1 MRTLVKR
8 GLTLQGKKDFELP
21 PDWFHPGQIQLWL
34 SKFDVILALWGT
46 QAGKTVTGPWWC
58 LRETA
63 RTGPGEGA
71 VVGPNYSLLF
81 KKVVPE
87 FKKVWAPYGTYIGSP
102 IPRFI
107 VSLQG
112 MNALFGS
119 REERIK
125 RWPGRDPDTMIVHF
139 GYAENSDSL
148 ESMTLNW
155 VWSDEAGQQAYKGAS
170 FEALERRLLGR
181 SGRHLITTTP
191 YVWNWLKTG
200 LYDAWLKGEADHV
213 DVLNIPSSDN
223 PWESE
228 QARGL
233 AAIRIERARKR
244 LQKWR
249 FDMMYRGKFTRPA
262 GSIYSCFTPKGE
274 FDDDG
279 KCTREPD
286 CVPRFLIPRHW
297 ARYQGVDFGNVNM
310 ASNWAAMD
318 PETSILYVYRTYH
331 AGHKSVTEHLKDWNA
346 IEESLFEPEASY
358 FGRRMPLRDPICFGG
373 APSEND
379 WRNEFSESG
388 YGIGQPAVRD
398 VEAGISRV
406 YELIQSGRLKVFDN
420 LEFLIGELETYSRK
434 VNESGE
440 PTAEIEDKASFHRAD
455 ALRYLSFGVSLDID
469 QLPPL
474 KLSRGAGNE
483 RNLPIK
489 PEEED
494 MGPEEM
500 LLYKPKKAMQTRR
513 IALR

>member
-46 QAGKTVTGPWWC
+46 QAGKTVAGPWWC

-112 MNALFGS
+112 MNALFGT
-119 REERIK
+119 RDERLK
-125 RWPGRDPDTMIVHF
+125 KWPERDPDTFIVHF

-155 VWSDEAGQQAYKGAS
+155 VWSDEAGQSAFKGAS

-181 SGRHLITTTP
+181 GGRHLITTTP

-200 LYDAWLKGEADHV
+200 VYDPWLRGDAPHV
-213 DVLNIPSSDN
+213 QVLNIPSSDN
-223 PWESE
+223 PWESPK
-228 QARGL
+228 AR
-233 AAIRIERARKR
+233 AIAFERIERARKR
-244 LQKWR
+244 MQPWQ
-249 FDMMYRGKFTRPA
+249 FEMMYLGKFTRPA
-262 GSIYSCFTPKGE
+262 GAIYGCFSRDGDPEATPPVKPMSV
-274 FDDDG
+274 
-279 KCTREPD
+279 K
-286 CVPRFLIPRHW
+286 RFLIPRHW
-297 ARYQGVDFGNVNM
+297 PRYQGVDFGNVNT

-331 AGHKSVTEHLKDWNA
+331 HGNKSVSQHLTDWNA
-346 IEESLFEPEASY
+346 LEESMFEPEVNI
-358 FGRRMPLRDPICFGG
+358 FDKRVPLQAPITYGG
-373 APSEND
+373 APSEDD
-379 WRNEFSESG
+379 WRDEFGEAG
-388 YGIGQPAVRD
+388 YQITRPAVRD
-398 VEAGISRV
+398 VEVGISRV
-406 YELIQSGRLKVFDN
+406 YQLFKTGRFKIFSDLK
-420 LEFLIGELETYSRK
+420 LLIGEIETYSRK
-434 VNESGE
+434 VNDQGE
-440 PTAEIEDKASFHRAD
+440 PLAEIENKADFHRND
-455 ALRYLSFGVSLDID
+455 ALRYLSFGVSLDLDDSI
-469 QLPPL
+469 PL
-474 KLSRGAGNE
+474 KLSRGAGND
-483 RNLPIK
+483 RNLPVK

-500 LLYKPKKAMQTRR
+500 LLYKPKKALQTRR
-513 IALR
+513 IARR